1 MTSEPTE
8 ATPGAN
14 GGRVGRVAGVG
25 QTTSQ
30 EFRVVL
36 DADRYLAVDDLV
48 VVRTEV
54 PEAGTVSTYGI
65 VTESEATYEGA
76 SFDSDVHR
84 IGDGGF
90 QPAEQVRSARVA
102 VTRVDPEIWV
112 AAGPGE
118 VAERAR
124 GIDRQRALYVDTIDP
139 QKRLAV
145 GLGRDGDEIEVDL
158 DYFDGTKGGHMSISG
173 VSGVATKTTFAFFFL
188 RMLTGLPNLDPRAT
202 ANLRAL
208 VFNVKGEDLLWLDRP
223 STKFGEEEAAIWRR
237 LGVEPTPFRLATPSR
252 DGRGG
257 QRARTLP
264 AGNAPTVAFWAPL
277 ARAARDT
284 VVPDVSGRQDGI
296 EAFAW
301 TPQEFIEEGL
311 LQFVFTDA
319 SDQRN
324 QIPFVEER
332 VRTQLMRW
340 AVPVEGEPGAVT
352 LEDPS
357 GAVHAAQGIV
367 IRDME
372 SLVEALGALL
382 EPETEDGDGHPHP
395 AWAGRVQP
403 GTISAFMRRLQSASS
418 DLRLGRLVRAG
429 VSRRIDRAAA
439 TVTVVAIQSLHE
451 LAQRFVVGAL
461 LQETFREK
469 ELTGQSHPLSVI
481 VLDELNKYAPR
492 EGSSPL
498 KEMLVDI
505 AQRGRSLGVLLIGA
519 QQSASRVAPDVLENA
534 SIRVAGRLDAAESE
548 RAEFGWMLPSTK
560 ARARLL
566 KPGTMVLSQPAVP
579 VPVVFSFPRV
589 PWATRRDEVRPE
601 GDPFAGLA

>member
-1 MTSEPTE
+1 MTTDPPE

-36 DADRYLAVDDLV
+36 DDDRYLAVDDLV

-90 QPAEQVRSARVA
+90 QPAEQVRTARVA

-124 GIDRQRALYVDTIDP
+124 GVDRQRALYVDTIDP

-223 STKFGEEEAAIWRR
+223 STKFGEDEAAVWRR

-257 QRARTLP
+257 QRARALP

-296 EAFAW
+296 EAFYW

-332 VRTQLMRW
+332 VRTQLARW

-382 EPETEDGDGHPHP
+382 EPETDDGDGHPHP

-403 GTISAFMRRLQSASS
+403 GTISAFMRRLQSAAS

-601 GDPFAGLA
+601 GDPFQGLA

>member
-1 MTSEPTE
+1 MTLPPFEPRPSAE
-8 ATPGAN
+8 

-36 DADRYLAVDDLV
+36 DGDRYLAVDDLV

-76 SFDSDVHR
+76 TFDSDVHR

-90 QPAEQVRSARVA
+90 QPAERVRSARVA

-118 VAERAR
+118 VVERAR
-124 GIDRQRALYVDTIDP
+124 GLDRQRALYVDTIDP

-145 GLGRDGDEIEVDL
+145 GVGRDGDEIEVDL

-223 STKFGEEEAAIWRR
+223 STKFSEEDAATWQR

-257 QRARTLP
+257 SRPRDLG
-264 AGNAPTVAFWAPL
+264 AGSGPTVAYWAPP
-277 ARAARDT
+277 AKASRDA
-284 VVPDVSGRQDGI
+284 VLPDVSGRQEGI
-296 EAFAW
+296 EAFYW
-301 TPQEFIEEGL
+301 TPEEFIKEGL

-332 VRTQLMRW
+332 VRTQLQRW
-340 AVPVEGEPGAVT
+340 MQPVEGEPGAVT
-352 LEDPS
+352 LVDPS
-357 GAVHAAQGIV
+357 GAVHSAQGEV
-367 IRDME
+367 IRDMD
-372 SLVEALGALL
+372 SLVTVLGMLL
-382 EPETEDGDGHPHP
+382 EPEGDDSDGHPHP

-429 VSRRIDRAAA
+429 VSRRIDRSAA
-439 TVTVVAIQSLHE
+439 TVTVVAIQAMHD

-469 ELTGQSHPLSVI
+469 ELTGQSHPLSVV

-492 EGSSPL
+492 ESASPL

-601 GDPFAGLA
+601 GDPFKGL

>member
-1 MTSEPTE
+1 MNE
-8 ATPGAN
+8 GAS

-30 EFRVVL
+30 ELRVVL

-48 VVRTEV
+48 VVRTDV
-54 PEAGTVSTYGI
+54 PEAGAVSTYGI
-65 VTESEATYEGA
+65 VTESEATFEGA

-90 QPAEQVRSARVA
+90 QPAERVRTARVA

-118 VAERAR
+118 VVERAR
-124 GIDRQRALYVDTIDP
+124 GVDRQRALYVDTIDEA
-139 QKRLAV
+139 KRLAV

-202 ANLRAL
+202 ANLRVL

-223 STKFGEEEAAIWRR
+223 STKFSPEDEATWRR
-237 LGVEPTPFRLATPSR
+237 LGVEPTPFRLATPTR
-252 DGRGG
+252 DGEG
-257 QRARTLP
+257 RTRTRP
-264 AGNAPTVAFWAPL
+264 PVPGDAPTVAFWAPP
-277 ARAARDT
+277 AQATRDAIL
-284 VVPDVSGRQDGI
+284 PAVSGRQEGI
-296 EAFAW
+296 EAFCW
-301 TPQEFIEEGL
+301 TPEEFIQDGL
-311 LQFVFTDA
+311 LRFVFTDA

-332 VRTQLMRW
+332 VRSLLQRW
-340 AVPVEGEPGAVT
+340 MAPVEGEPGAVR
-352 LEDPS
+352 LVDPS
-357 GAVHAAQGIV
+357 GAVHAAGHIV

-372 SLVEALGALL
+372 SLVDALGVLL
-382 EPETEDGDGHPHP
+382 EPDGEGDGQPHP
-395 AWAGRVQP
+395 AWAGRAQP

-418 DLRLGRLVRAG
+418 DVRLGRLLRAG
-429 VSRRIDRAAA
+429 PSRRIDRAAA
-439 TVTVVAIQSLHE
+439 TVTVVAIQGLHE

-461 LQETFREK
+461 LQETFGEK
-469 ELTGQSHPLSVI
+469 ERTGQSHPLSVV

-492 EGSSPL
+492 EGASPL

-601 GDPFAGLA
+601 GNPFEGL

>member
-1 MTSEPTE
+1 MTLPPFEPRRSAE
-8 ATPGAN
+8 

-36 DADRYLAVDDLV
+36 DGDRYLAVDDLV

-76 SFDSDVHR
+76 TFDSDVHR

-90 QPAEQVRSARVA
+90 QPAERVRSARVA

-118 VAERAR
+118 VVERAR
-124 GIDRQRALYVDTIDP
+124 GLDRQRALYVDTIDP

-145 GLGRDGDEIEVDL
+145 GVGRDGDEIEIDL

-223 STKFGEEEAAIWRR
+223 STKFSEEDAATWQR
-237 LGVEPTPFRLATPSR
+237 LGVEPTSFRLATPSR

-257 QRARTLP
+257 SRPRDLG
-264 AGNAPTVAFWAPL
+264 AGSGPTVAYWAPP
-277 ARAARDT
+277 AKASRDA
-284 VVPDVSGRQDGI
+284 VLPDVSGRQEGI
-296 EAFAW
+296 EAFYW
-301 TPQEFIEEGL
+301 TPEEFIKEGL

-332 VRTQLMRW
+332 VRTQLQRW
-340 AVPVEGEPGAVT
+340 MQPVEGEPGAVT
-352 LEDPS
+352 LVDPS
-357 GAVHAAQGIV
+357 GAVHSAQGEV
-367 IRDME
+367 IRDMD
-372 SLVEALGALL
+372 SLVTVLGMLL
-382 EPETEDGDGHPHP
+382 EPEGDDSDGHPHP

-429 VSRRIDRAAA
+429 VSRRIDRSAA
-439 TVTVVAIQSLHE
+439 TVTVVAIQAMHD

-469 ELTGQSHPLSVI
+469 ELTGQSHPLSVV

-492 EGSSPL
+492 EGASPL

-601 GDPFAGLA
+601 GDPFKGL